1 MAVNNM
7 TEDSDGTNSAR
18 GKPGMSNRCV
28 GTGNGYMGRG
38 GVEGVVCGAAAAIGH
53 GFGGGWV
60 AGGERENEAV
70 FCKMSPLR
78 THPPFSAQC

>member
-28 GTGNGYMGRG
+28 GRGNGYMGRG

-60 AGGERENEAV
+60 VARGKMRPFFE
-70 FCKMSPLR
+70 KMSPLR
-78 THPPFSAQC
+78 TQPSVSAQY